1 MVLFEAK
8 LRWILLRAA
17 ALGAVVLL
25 VLIPSVKWFA
35 VFPWLTSG
43 PTWSQQVDDARRRCA
58 AGDITGA
65 SLLTSDGMTVTNPI
79 PCAKLK

>member
-25 VLIPSVKWFA
+25 VLIPSIKWFA
-35 VFPWLTSG
+35 IFPWLTSG

-58 AGDITGA
+58 AGDIAGIP
-65 SLLTSDGMTVTNPI
+65 LLTSDGITVTEPI
-79 PCAKLK
+79 TCIKLK